1 MIPEI
6 RSYLKS
12 KIASVDSD
20 LKENASA
27 FYDNDIGESIIENTY
42 QININTITRTVRT
55 EYAERTLQAT
65 ISLFGFGYR
74 NEVANYDALLD
85 KAICIEDKILELKNF
100 SKLANIINIESSDI
114 IVSQLESNDNGFKID
129 INFIITFA
137 YTWEV

>member
-12 KIASVDSD
+12 KIASVDPD
-20 LKENASA
+20 LRENASA

-55 EYAERTLQAT
+55 EYSERTLQVT

-74 NEVANYDALLD
+74 DEIGNYDALLD

-114 IVSQLESNDNGFKID
+114 VVSQIESNDNGFKID
-129 INFIITFA
+129 INLTITFA